1 MAESGVDA
9 ARYAALSKEYS
20 DLAPLVEKARE
31 LKAAQAEAADLAG
44 LVGDSASDAE
54 MRELAQEELA
64 TAEVRI
70 AALDRELKVLMLPKD
85 AADEKN
91 AILEVRAGTGGEEAA
106 LFAADLFRSEERR
119 VGKECVSTCRSR
131 WSPYH

>member
-9 ARYAALSKEYS
+9 ARYAVLSKVYS

-31 LKAAQAEAADLAG
+31 LKAAQAEAAELAD
-44 LVGDSASDAE
+44 LVGDSTSDAE

-64 TAEVRI
+64 TAEDRI

-85 AADEKN
+85 VDAGKN
-91 AILEVRAGTGGEEAA
+91 AIHEVRAGTGGEAAA
-106 LFAADLFRSEERR
+106 LLAAAPFRMYP
-119 VGKECVSTCRSR
+119 GD
-131 WSPYH
+131 

>member
-9 ARYAALSKEYS
+9 ARYAVLSKVYS
-20 DLAPLVEKARE
+20 DRAPLVEKARE
-31 LKAAQAEAADLAG
+31 RKAAQAEAADLAG

-70 AALDRELKVLMLPKD
+70 AALDRERKVLMLPK
-85 AADEKN
+85 AAGEGKK
-91 AILEVRAGTGGEEAA
+91 AILEVRDGSGGGEEDV
-106 LFAADLFRSEERR
+106 FAAAVFQRDTRNG
-119 VGKECVSTCRSR
+119 GKK
-131 WSPYH
+131 